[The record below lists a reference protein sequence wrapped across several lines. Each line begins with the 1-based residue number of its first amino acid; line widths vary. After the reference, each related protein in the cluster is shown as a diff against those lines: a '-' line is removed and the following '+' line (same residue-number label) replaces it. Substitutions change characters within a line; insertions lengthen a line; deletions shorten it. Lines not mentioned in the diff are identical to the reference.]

1 MAWKNLQQTTLID
14 AMLIEDAAL
23 KELDDVHEF
32 IDLSRIE
39 DLLAEL
45 HSIPAIVAKKPGHR

>member
-1 MAWKNLQQTTLID
+1 
-14 AMLIEDAAL
+14 MLIEDAAL

-39 DLLAEL
+39 DLLAGF

>member
-1 MAWKNLQQTTLID
+1 MTWKNLQQTTLID

-32 IDLSRIE
+32 ID
-39 DLLAEL
+39 
-45 HSIPAIVAKKPGHR
+45 

>member
-1 MAWKNLQQTTLID
+1 MAWKNLQQTILIDAMLID

-32 IDLSRIE
+32 ID
-39 DLLAEL
+39 
-45 HSIPAIVAKKPGHR
+45 